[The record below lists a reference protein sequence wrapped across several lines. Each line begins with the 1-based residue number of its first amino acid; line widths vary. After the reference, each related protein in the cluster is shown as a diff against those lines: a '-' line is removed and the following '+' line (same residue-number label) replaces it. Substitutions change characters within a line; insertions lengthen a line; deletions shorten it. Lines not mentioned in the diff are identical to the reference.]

1 MPASFAF
8 GLFLIYMAI
17 KSRLPQV
24 KLFDYAMLAVWALLL
39 GHSSAGDR
47 PRQVDLELAEGSAR
61 AGHAQQSFSVNQLQS
76 PSAISASAY
85 LCAWNCCSS
94 HIACSPLEE
103 SRHLCLQNT
112 YKKQSRKTSG
122 SKFSSKHVR
131 RESTIVECQITCS
144 CFRRW
149 NAFLEGL
156 DFRMQD
162 KRQCLCCQTIAEC
175 DHQLDV
181 NLVGCSSLCSRT
193 LKAKTS
199 LAYCQVSAKAS
210 RFVCKATLRLTG
222 SPKIS
227 AEVIDGFLQDCFLGP
242 EILSNH
248 CNVPL
253 YLSPAGY
260 IYSHTIS

>member
-122 SKFSSKHVR
+122 SKFSSKHV
-131 RESTIVECQITCS
+131 
-144 CFRRW
+144 
-149 NAFLEGL
+149 LEGSQRL
-156 DFRMQD
+156 LNAR
-162 KRQCLCCQTIAEC
+162 LLA
-175 DHQLDV
+175 HVLDV
-181 NLVGCSSLCSRT
+181 GMLSRKGWT
-193 LKAKTS
+193 LECRTNAN
-199 LAYCQVSAKAS
+199 VSAVK
-210 RFVCKATLRLTG
+210 LLL
-222 SPKIS
+222 S
-227 AEVIDGFLQDCFLGP
+227 A
-242 EILSNH
+242 
-248 CNVPL
+248 
-253 YLSPAGY
+253 
-260 IYSHTIS
+260 TIS